1 MQIRPV
7 KPADVDLLGEIDG
20 TIESSQYL
28 HVERSGEGLAGLGWK
43 LHERPM
49 RERLVRSNPLDD
61 DRKFIVRQ
69 VASGAEEG
77 LALMA
82 EHDDV
87 PVALLVTTIDAPA
100 GILRIHELRVD
111 FDHRREGLGLALIYH
126 AISQARDQE
135 LRAVAAETT
144 TDNWPAAML
153 LTKCGF
159 DVAGLDERR
168 RTNHDLVKETVTLF
182 WYAALD

>member
-1 MQIRPV
+1 
-7 KPADVDLLGEIDG
+7 
-20 TIESSQYL
+20 
-28 HVERSGEGLAGLGWK
+28 
-43 LHERPM
+43 
-49 RERLVRSNPLDD
+49 
-61 DRKFIVRQ
+61 VRQ

-77 LALMA
+77 LALLA
-82 EHDDV
+82 EHEDM
-87 PVALLVTTIDAPA
+87 PVALLVATSDPSA

-111 FDHRREGLGLALIYH
+111 FDHRREGLGLALVYQ

-159 DVAGLDERR
+159 DLTGLDERR
-168 RTNHDLVKETVTLF
+168 KTNHDLVKEAVTLF

>member
-7 KPADVDLLGEIDG
+7 KPADLDLLSEIDG
-20 TIESSQYL
+20 TIESSKYL

-43 LHERPM
+43 LHERPV

-61 DRKFIVRQ
+61 DRRFIVRQ

-82 EHDDV
+82 EHEDV
-87 PVALLVTTIDAPA
+87 PVALLVASADPSA
-100 GILRIHELRVD
+100 GILRVNELRVD
-111 FDHRREGLGLALIYH
+111 FDHRREGLGLALIYQ
-126 AISQARDQE
+126 AISHARELE

-159 DVAGLDERR
+159 DLAGLDERR
-168 RTNHDLVKETVTLF
+168 RTNHDLVKEAVTLF

>member
-7 KPADVDLLGEIDG
+7 KPADLDLLSEIDG

-28 HVERSGEGLAGLGWK
+28 HVERSGEGPGSLGWK

-61 DRKFIVRQ
+61 DRRFIVRQ
-69 VASGAEEG
+69 VASGAEDG
-77 LALMA
+77 LALLA
-82 EHDDV
+82 EHEDV
-87 PVALLVTTIDAPA
+87 PVALLVATSDPSA
-100 GILRIHELRVD
+100 GLLRIHELRVD
-111 FDHRREGLGLALIYH
+111 FDHRREGLGLALVYQ

-159 DVAGLDERR
+159 DLTGLDERR
-168 RTNHDLVKETVTLF
+168 KTNHDLVKEAVTLF

>member
-1 MQIRPV
+1 MQIRLV
-7 KPADVDLLGEIDG
+7 KPPDLDLLREIDG

-28 HVERSGEGLAGLGWK
+28 HVERSGEGLAGLSWK

-61 DRKFIVRQ
+61 DRRFIARQ

-82 EHDDV
+82 EHEDV
-87 PVALLVTTIDAPA
+87 PVALLVATTDPAA
-100 GILRIHELRVD
+100 GILRVHEVRVD
-111 FDHRREGLGLALIYH
+111 FDHRREGLGLALIYQ
-126 AISQARDQE
+126 AISHARDSD

-159 DVAGLDERR
+159 DLAGLDERR
-168 RTNHDLVKETVTLF
+168 RTNHDLVKEAVTLF
-182 WYAALD
+182 WYAALE